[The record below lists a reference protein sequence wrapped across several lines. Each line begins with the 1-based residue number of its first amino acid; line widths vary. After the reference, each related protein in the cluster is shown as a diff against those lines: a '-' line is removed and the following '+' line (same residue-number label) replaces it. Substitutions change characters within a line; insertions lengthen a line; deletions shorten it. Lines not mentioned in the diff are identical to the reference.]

1 MGNPIMQ
8 MLGNMNP
15 LSQMTQLAQMLNGG
29 NPQQFAMNM
38 MQSNPKFKQFYEA
51 NKNKTID
58 QIASE
63 NGIDLNMLS
72 QFFGNNR

>member
-1 MGNPIMQ
+1 MA
-8 MLGNMNP
+8 MLGNMSNP
-15 LSQMTQLAQMLNGG
+15 LSQMTQLAKMLNGG

-38 MQSNPKFKQFYEA
+38 IQNNPQFKQFYEA

-63 NGIDLNMLS
+63 NGIDLNMLA